1 MPVLSSRG
9 DRLFFYINKKVCYI
23 YSMANNKDWNYVAKL
38 EKAIEQKYGK
48 EAVQNPNS
56 SWDDAKEK
64 EYLEQL
70 KKLAD
75 KDIIIEQQQ
84 EMIEV
89 DGFLVPKKLLNRD
102 KDKNC
107 PVCDG
112 YLKTIKDDIY
122 MAKHECCESCFIQY
136 VEDREERW
144 LTGWRPNNEN

>member
-1 MPVLSSRG
+1 MP
-9 DRLFFYINKKVCYI
+9 
-23 YSMANNKDWNYVAKL
+23 NNVDWNYIVKL

-48 EAVQNPNS
+48 EAVQNPHS
-56 SWDDAKEK
+56 SWNEEKEK

-70 KKLAD
+70 KKLAN

-102 KDKNC
+102 KTKNC
-107 PVCDG
+107 PVCG
-112 YLKTIKDDIY
+112 SYLKTIKDDIY

-144 LTGWRPNNEN
+144 LKGWRPNNGNSL

>member
-1 MPVLSSRG
+1 MS
-9 DRLFFYINKKVCYI
+9 
-23 YSMANNKDWNYVAKL
+23 NNKDWDYVARL

-48 EAVQNPNS
+48 ETVKNPNS

-102 KDKNC
+102 KTKNC
-107 PVCDG
+107 PVCG
-112 YLKTIKDDIY
+112 SYLKTIKDDIY
-122 MAKHECCESCFIQY
+122 MAKH
-136 VEDREERW
+136 
-144 LTGWRPNNEN
+144 